1 MLPRLQSSCLLAS
14 PRPPRRRAH
23 ALDAICKSRAGTADV
38 SAMSER
44 VAEGALCFG
53 CRHFRVTH
61 QRGWPYACLQFELR
75 SRRPPSVEVELA
87 SGAPCAA
94 REARSA
100 ANEAPHPGARQ

>member
-1 MLPRLQSSCLLAS
+1 MLPRLQSPCPLAS
-14 PRPPRRRAH
+14 PRPLRRIAH
-23 ALDAICKSRAGTADV
+23 ALDATCKSRAGTADV

-61 QRGWPYACLQFELR
+61 QRDWPYACLQFELR

-94 REARSA
+94 REPRATATDPPRADAR
-100 ANEAPHPGARQ
+100 P